1 MALRPVETLSSIC
14 NKFPK
19 LIGKSCKMCLQEKVW
34 GWYSIP
40 LFRRRLGNF
49 KLLLLDYFSTSLF
62 VYYCIQSWWWWWRKS
77 RIISSWIIFL
87 ASGWQLYTFK
97 RNKLHFT
104 DSWGCEAV
112 YWSLFQGVHLFGHF
126 FGTIPTLWGYVGP
139 YFNFHSFFGSL
150 LGIIPKKC
158 PYLTFSFWYLNA
170 IKQWTAV
177 LNKQSPD
184 EKVNNAFVPFANS
197 IAARSCTSNGLL
209 IVRRTIKKVYKR

>member
-1 MALRPVETLSSIC
+1 M
-14 NKFPK
+14 
-19 LIGKSCKMCLQEKVW
+19 
-34 GWYSIP
+34 
-40 LFRRRLGNF
+40 RL
-49 KLLLLDYFSTSLF
+49 
-62 VYYCIQSWWWWWRKS
+62 
-77 RIISSWIIFL
+77 
-87 ASGWQLYTFK
+87 
-97 RNKLHFT
+97 
-104 DSWGCEAV
+104 WGCILEFV
-112 YWSLFQGVHLFGHF
+112 SRGSFIWSLFWDHSHL
-126 FGTIPTLWGYVGP
+126 LWGYVGP

-209 IVRRTIKKVYKR
+209 IVRRTIKKVYKVYKIHNGKKVRADRSLLTLRRTLLAWKNFIERVLLYKALYCIGHARWSL